1 MQNHQSLRHLVL
13 PYFLVTL
20 GVLLVFALWTLAE
33 QQVLLASDSG
43 IFLYTGQ
50 QIAAGKR
57 LYVDVWDHKPPLIF
71 WWNALGFLP
80 HPSSPAGV
88 LAVLFAHVWAATL
101 LLFHLLQRY
110 VDSVGAALAIPLFLA
125 ALAFQLSTPNFTETY
140 ALPWQALLALLGFRL
155 LQPRSPALPLWRH
168 LALSFLAGLAAASLF
183 ALRPNNVVASLFF
196 GACVLLSDSSWRT
209 KLLSL
214 ASAALG
220 CLLCLGLI
228 ALPFW
233 LGNSLSELLYA
244 TFGFNMLYAQQGG
257 NAKRLAALV
266 YGSIQLTQSSF
277 LPFTLAALL
286 YSFIQPRKRASLC
299 GAWFV
304 LELLL
309 ANLSGRAFNHY
320 YVTTL
325 IAGSCLIA
333 TAFDTKAASL
343 EAVRLLRSFARAITL
358 LFSAHQLWALRPAT
372 RQELLRESP
381 QVRRLEALLPP
392 GSSYHY
398 WGSDAR
404 MLWHLLRRPIPARLF
419 HTTPLL
425 ANQGQYQALIPG
437 LLQDLLAHPPAWIV
451 ESPARGEPPLAP
463 GPWDTAQST
472 ELKNQLLKRYRVHS
486 EVEGECFWKLQ
497 P

>member
-1 MQNHQSLRHLVL
+1 MQNPQSLRHLLL
-13 PYFLVTL
+13 PYFLLTL
-20 GVLLVFALWTLAE
+20 GVLLIFAPWSLAE

-43 IFLYTGQ
+43 IFLYAGQ
-50 QIAAGKR
+50 QVAAGKR

-71 WWNALGFLP
+71 WWNALGFLL

-88 LAVLFAHVWAATL
+88 LAILFAHVWAATL
-101 LLFHLLQRY
+101 LLFHVLRRY
-110 VDSVGAALAIPLFLA
+110 VGFVGTALAISLFLA
-125 ALAFQLSTPNFTETY
+125 ALSFQLSTPNFTETY

-155 LQPRSPALPLWRH
+155 LQPHSPAAPLWLH
-168 LALSFLAGLAAASLF
+168 LALSALAGLAAAMLF

-196 GACVLLSDSSWRT
+196 GACVLLADFPWRT

-214 ASAALG
+214 ASATLG

-233 LGNSLSELLYA
+233 LNHSLPEMLYA

-277 LPFTLAALL
+277 LPFTLAAIL
-286 YSFIQPRKRASLC
+286 YSFFQPRRLPLLC
-299 GAWFV
+299 GVWFL

-333 TAFDTKAASL
+333 TAFHTPTASR
-343 EAVRLLRSFARAITL
+343 ESIRLLQSLALAIAL
-358 LFSAHQLWALRPAT
+358 LFGAHQLWALRSAT
-372 RQELLRESP
+372 RQELLRDSP

-392 GSSYHY
+392 DSSYYY
-398 WGSDAR
+398 WGSDPR
-404 MLWHLLRRPIPARLF
+404 MLWYLLRRPIPARLF

-425 ANQGQYQALIPG
+425 ANQGQYQALAPG

-451 ESPARGEPPLAP
+451 ESPASGEPPLAP
-463 GPWDTAQST
+463 GPWDNPQST
-472 ELKNQLLKRYRVHS
+472 ELKNRLLKRYRLHS
-486 EVEGECFWKLQ
+486 EVEGERFWKLQ